1 MSQLIRVAAEHFSQ
15 YRAGFHALLSDAIAS
30 GASLGFLANFSQR
43 EADEYFEQ
51 VQDGLNSASH
61 CLWLVLEQ
69 GQVVASIQ
77 LVLCLKA
84 NGLNRAEIQKLMV
97 LRSARR
103 QGLAAQLMAAV
114 EAHAHSIKR
123 GLLYLDTE
131 AGSAAEL
138 FYQQQGYQ
146 CIGGLPDYACGPDG
160 QYRANAIYYKTL
172 SRAKP

>member
-1 MSQLIRVAAEHFSQ
+1 MSQLIRVSAEDFSH
-15 YRAGFHALLSDAIAS
+15 YRAGFYELLSDAVAS
-30 GASLGFLANFSQR
+30 GASLGFMANLSQA
-43 EADEYFEQ
+43 EADEYFDQ
-51 VQDGLNSASH
+51 VQAGLNAGSH

-69 GQVVASIQ
+69 EQVLASIQ

-103 QGLAAQLMAAV
+103 QGLAAQLMATV
-114 EAHAHSIKR
+114 ESHGASIKR

-146 CIGGLPDYACGPDG
+146 CIGGLPEYACGPDG
-160 QYRANAIYYKTL
+160 QYRSNAIYYKTL
-172 SRAKP
+172 ARAQP